1 MKHGPLICGP
11 GRVRIGKM
19 GVHNCGF
26 CNGTGIDDSDPLG
39 RCGFCHGTGEV
50 EDRDARLY
58 DDEDES
64 EAER

>member
-1 MKHGPLICGP
+1 MD
-11 GRVRIGKM
+11 
-19 GVHNCGF
+19 VHNCGF

-64 EAER
+64 EDYE